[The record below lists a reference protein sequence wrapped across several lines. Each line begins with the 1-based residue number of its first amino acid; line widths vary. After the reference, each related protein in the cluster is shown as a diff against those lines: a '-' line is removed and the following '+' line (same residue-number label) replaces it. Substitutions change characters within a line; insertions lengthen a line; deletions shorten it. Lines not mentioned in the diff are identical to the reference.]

1 MALQRPI
8 VLYTNLM
15 HIYDQQVA
23 ELLAAKTEY
32 ISLATDDDDYLEK
45 IPDRQPVIVE
55 ILKPHKLS
63 TSKKQIAS
71 KTKKVVNKVSKVN
84 KTKSIKTGL
93 GLSLD
98 DILLEEDSSA
108 AKDHNGYFMGH

>member
-15 HIYDQQVA
+15 HTYDQQVA

-32 ISLATDDDDYLEK
+32 ISLATDDDLAK
-45 IPDRQPVIVE
+45 ISNRQPVIVE
-55 ILKPHKLS
+55 LLKPQKLP
-63 TSKKQIAS
+63 TTKKQTAS

-84 KTKSIKTGL
+84 KPKSIKTGL

-108 AKDHNGYFMGH
+108 ARDHNGYFTGH

>member
-8 VLYTNLM
+8 VFYENLM
-15 HIYDQQVA
+15 HTYDQQVA

-32 ISLATDDDDYLEK
+32 IFLATDDGEFPK
-45 IPDRQPVIVE
+45 KATKQHVTVE
-55 ILKPHKLS
+55 TLKPQQSSKNTKKS
-63 TSKKQIAS
+63 TTT

-84 KTKSIKTGL
+84 KPKSIKTGL

-98 DILLEEDSSA
+98 DILSEEESSA
-108 AKDHNGYFMGH
+108 ARDDNGYFKEH